1 MLCENNEMTNE
12 MTNEMKFGVYK
23 MFLLVVLMYIID

>member
-1 MLCENNEMTNE
+1 MLCENNE